1 MENYNELY
9 HHGIKGMKWGI
20 RRYQNKDGSL
30 TPKGKK
36 RRSLKQ
42 VIKDHK
48 TAKKR
53 KEALEK
59 ARQVKAEKKVQEQ
72 TLAEKKAKI
81 LNSTDPKEIYENR
94 HLLTYNELNDR
105 VNRINLES
113 NLANKI
119 PQEQVQTGLDKVNS
133 MMRKTSD
140 TINNA
145 TNLYKKVD
153 DAYTTVTNSGIGKA
167 LAKKLGFEPPEKE
180 FDLEDFMNNFNKKST
195 QEIMD
200 VNKRLTAQESI
211 MKKSS
216 EMKEREN
223 AEAKL
228 KEYQKQVDDYV
239 KNGAKNDSVKSNVY
253 NKTSDDIVDNK
264 TATGKGSKNRILL
277 DAPAEK
283 VEGKVEWVDKSK
295 ASKYKEKVDTIIDG
309 EFRDVEVSGVPVS
322 YTSRGENF
330 IAGLLEDKSR

>member
-1 MENYNELY
+1 MEYYNELY
-9 HHGIKGMKWGI
+9 HHGTKGMKWGI
-20 RRYQNKDGSL
+20 RRFQNKDGSL
-30 TPKGKK
+30 TPEGKK
-36 RRSLKQ
+36 RRSLGQ

-48 TAKKR
+48 IAKKR
-53 KEALEK
+53 KAALEK

-113 NLANKI
+113 NLSNKI
-119 PQEQVQTGLDKVNS
+119 PQEQVETGLDKVNS

-153 DAYTTVTNSGIGKA
+153 DAYTTVTNSGIGKV
-167 LAKKLGFEPPEKE
+167 LAKKLGIETPKKE
-180 FDLEDFMNNFNKKST
+180 FDMNEAIKNINKMTT
-195 QEIMD
+195 QEVMD
-200 VNKRLTAQESI
+200 LNKRLTATKAAQ
-211 MKKSS
+211 KTAS
-216 EMKEREN
+216 ELNEAAD

-228 KEYQKQVDDYV
+228 KEYQKQVDEYI

-253 NKTSDDIVDNK
+253 NKTSDNIVDNK